1 MSEESEL
8 TKIRAS
14 KELADI
20 VEQRYAF
27 VIWLYRIKK
36 QRDKKIEV
44 AKDKEEIPN
53 MSVFAEPAFIK
64 EHFGGFLRTPLYTK
78 IASLEGH
85 T

>member
-1 MSEESEL
+1 MSDESEL

-14 KELADI
+14 KELAEI

-44 AKDKEEIPN
+44 TKDKEEIPN
-53 MSVFAEPAFIK
+53 ASVFAEPAFIN
-64 EHFGGFLRTPLYTK
+64 
-78 IASLEGH
+78 
-85 T
+85 